1 MTGQK
6 YQPRERFARPGHYRA
21 TFGVSPGPRCRTFE
35 ARMTLFRFLFLLLPA
50 LLLARFGVAQTP
62 SGNLPRSSGMRSA
75 PAPPAAQTPAVV
87 RPAVPRGPRPAPTPP
102 PGIKGSPIK
111 LLTAGALVG
120 GDFNGV
126 KIRKLLANVSFQQD
140 DVFLYCDSAYQ
151 YLDKNQVEAFSNVRV
166 VQSDTM
172 TITGDHGF
180 YDGAKRTARMTG
192 NVVMR
197 DPRMTLT
204 TPSLDYDLNRKTAA
218 YTETGHLT
226 DPQNTLDSQQGFYDT
241 NTKVFVFKR
250 DVHLVTP
257 DSELN
262 NDTLRY
268 NTVSKIAYFNG
279 PTRIKGKQGNL
290 YAEGGNYNTIT
301 RVSDFKKNAK
311 IDTPNYLLGGD
322 QLVYDE
328 VKQYGVARGHVS
340 LISKK
345 DNLML
350 RGDLGRYWRA
360 LGRTKLYGGRPV
372 VRNISQKDT
381 LYMAADTLIS
391 VEAKP
396 GQTTKRTVLYAFPK
410 VQIFRG
416 PMQGICDSLTYDRQ
430 DSIIYLNQ
438 DPVLWHTRNQLT
450 SDSMQIRSKRG
461 KVDEMRLFGHA
472 FAVNQDTLLN
482 FNQTKGRSMRAY
494 FRDDKMR
501 RVDVLGNA
509 ESIFYALDGDTATT
523 GMNRLLSA
531 NMRLLF
537 ADNKLNKIS
546 VLANPEAKFI
556 PPHELKPDDERL
568 KGYSWR
574 AKERPTRRQVLGK
587 QFDDRPKKKKVVKKK
602 ATSRRS
608 TKKPAPKKTP
618 AKVTPKAVLVP
629 KATTK
634 PVPSAASVAPLTPAA
649 RLPKR

>member
-1 MTGQK
+1 MI
-6 YQPRERFARPGHYRA
+6 
-21 TFGVSPGPRCRTFE
+21 
-35 ARMTLFRFLFLLLPA
+35 LFRFFFLLLPT
-50 LLLARFGVAQTP
+50 LLLARFGGAQTP
-62 SGNLPRSSGMRSA
+62 PGNLPRSSGVRPA
-75 PAPPAAQTPAVV
+75 PAPPAVPAPAVV

-120 GDFNGV
+120 GDFSGV
-126 KIRKLLANVSFQQD
+126 KIRKLLGNVSFQQD

-574 AKERPTRRQVLGK
+574 AKERPTRRQVLGR
-587 QFDDRPKKKKVVKKK
+587 QFDDRPKKKKIVKKK
-602 ATSRRS
+602 GASRRN
-608 TKKPAPKKTP
+608 TKKPTPKQSPSK
-618 AKVTPKAVLVP
+618 ATPKASAAP
-629 KATTK
+629 KAITK
-634 PVPSAASVAPLTPAA
+634 PASPATLAAPATPAA
-649 RLPKR
+649 SLPKR

>member
-1 MTGQK
+1 M
-6 YQPRERFARPGHYRA
+6 A
-21 TFGVSPGPRCRTFE
+21 V
-35 ARMTLFRFLFLLLPA
+35 FRVFLLLGLLIPLLGQAQRPTSPA
-50 LLLARFGVAQTP
+50 TRPPQTVP
-62 SGNLPRSSGMRSA
+62 AGPRAGA
-75 PAPPAAQTPAVV
+75 NPPPA
-87 RPAVPRGPRPAPTPP
+87 
-102 PGIKGSPIK
+102 KGSPIK
-111 LLTAGALVG
+111 LLTAGELVG

-126 KIRKLLANVSFQQD
+126 KIRKLITNVSFQQD

-151 YLDKNQVEAFSNVRV
+151 YLERNQVEAFSNVRV

-180 YDGAKRTARMTG
+180 YDGAQRTARMTG

-204 TPSLDYDLNRKTAA
+204 TPSLDYDLNHKTAS
-218 YTETGHLT
+218 YNETGHLT

-241 NTKVFVFKR
+241 NTKVFVFKQN
-250 DVHLVTP
+250 VHLVTP

-279 PTRIKGKQGNL
+279 PTRIKGKSGNL
-290 YAEGGNYNTIT
+290 YAEGGNYNTKT
-301 RVSDFKKNAK
+301 RVSDFKRHAK

-340 LISKK
+340 LTSKK
-345 DNLML
+345 DNLVL
-350 RGDLGRYWRA
+350 RGDAGKYWRA

-372 VRNISQKDT
+372 VRNIGSQKDT

-391 VEAKP
+391 IEARP
-396 GQTTKRTVLYAFPK
+396 GQTTTRTVLYAYPK

-416 PMQGICDSLTYDRQ
+416 NLQGICDSLTYDRQ
-430 DSIIYLNQ
+430 DSIIYLNRG
-438 DPVLWHTRNQLT
+438 PVLWQAKNQLT
-450 SDSMQIRSKRG
+450 ADSIQIRSKRG
-461 KVDEMRLFGHA
+461 KVDEMRLYSNA

-482 FNQTKGRSMRAY
+482 FNQTKGRNMMAY
-494 FRDDKMR
+494 FNDNKMR

-509 ESIFYALDGDTATT
+509 ESIFYALDGDTVTT
-523 GMNRLLSA
+523 GMNRVLSA

-537 ADNKLNKIS
+537 LDSKLNKIS
-546 VLANPEAKFI
+546 VLSNPEAKFI

-568 KGYSWR
+568 KGFAWR
-574 AKERPTRRQVLGK
+574 AAERPTRRQVLGK
-587 QFDDRPKKKKVVKKK
+587 QFNDRPKKKVVKKK
-602 ATSRRS
+602 AAKKKAASA
-608 TKKPAPKKTP
+608 TKRTTKSKAKTP
-618 AKVTPKAVLVP
+618 AKTIRPKLTVPVQPAPKPAISAPAKPAVT
-629 KATTK
+629 TT
-634 PVPSAASVAPLTPAA
+634 PT
-649 RLPKR
+649 RR

>member
-1 MTGQK
+1 M
-6 YQPRERFARPGHYRA
+6 A
-21 TFGVSPGPRCRTFE
+21 V
-35 ARMTLFRFLFLLLPA
+35 FRVFLLLC
-50 LLLARFGVAQTP
+50 LLLPLLGQAQ
-62 SGNLPRSSGMRSA
+62 R
-75 PAPPAAQTPAVV
+75 
-87 RPAVPRGPRPAPTPP
+87 PTPP
-102 PGIKGSPIK
+102 PANGQRPAPATGSPIK
-111 LLTAGALVG
+111 LLTAGELVG
-120 GDFNGV
+120 GDFEGV
-126 KIRKLLANVSFQQD
+126 KIRKLITNVSFQQD

-151 YLDKNQVEAFSNVRV
+151 YLERNQVEAFSNVRV

-180 YDGAKRTARMTG
+180 YDGAQRTARMTG

-204 TPSLDYDLNRKTAA
+204 TPALDYDLNRKTAS
-218 YTETGHLT
+218 YTQTGHLT

-241 NTKVFVFKR
+241 TTKVFVFKR

-290 YAEGGNYNTIT
+290 YAEGGNYNTKT
-301 RVSDFKKNAK
+301 RVSDFRKNAK

-328 VKQYGVARGHVS
+328 VKQYGVAKGHVS

-350 RGDLGRYWRA
+350 RGDMGRYWRA

-396 GQTTKRTVLYAFPK
+396 GQTTKRTILYAFPK

-416 PMQGICDSLTYDRQ
+416 TMQGICDSLTYDRQ

-438 DPVLWHTRNQLT
+438 DPVLWHTKNQLT

-461 KVDEMRLFGHA
+461 KVDEMRLFGNA

-482 FNQTKGRSMRAY
+482 FNQTKGRSMKAY
-494 FRDDKMR
+494 FRNDKMR

-531 NMRLLF
+531 NMRILF
-537 ADNKLNKIS
+537 ADNKLNRIS
-546 VLANPEAKFI
+546 PLGNPEAKFI
-556 PPHELKPDDERL
+556 PPHELKPEDERL
-568 KGYSWR
+568 KGYAWR
-574 AKERPTRRQVLGK
+574 AAERPTRRQVLGK
-587 QFDDRPKKKKVVKKK
+587 QFDDRPKKKAVKKK
-602 ATSRRS
+602 TTPKRS
-608 TKKPAPKKTP
+608 TKKPAARKAPVKT
-618 AKVTPKAVLVP
+618 APKAPAVP
-629 KATTK
+629 KTSPKPPQPAALALPTK
-634 PVPSAASVAPLTPAA
+634 PAAGAV
-649 RLPKR
+649 RR

>member
-1 MTGQK
+1 M
-6 YQPRERFARPGHYRA
+6 A
-21 TFGVSPGPRCRTFE
+21 V
-35 ARMTLFRFLFLLLPA
+35 FRVFLLLC
-50 LLLARFGVAQTP
+50 LLLPLLGQAQRPTP
-62 SGNLPRSSGMRSA
+62 PAPRPPQTAPAGPRSGATPPPANQRSA
-75 PAPPAAQTPAVV
+75 PA
-87 RPAVPRGPRPAPTPP
+87 
-102 PGIKGSPIK
+102 KGSPIK
-111 LLTAGALVG
+111 LLTAGELVG

-126 KIRKLLANVSFQQD
+126 KIRKLITGVSFQQD

-151 YLDKNQVEAFSNVRV
+151 YLERNQVEAFSNVRV

-180 YDGAKRTARMTG
+180 YDGALRTARMTG

-204 TPSLDYDLNRKTAA
+204 TPSLDYDLNHKTAS

-241 NTKVFVFKR
+241 NTKVFIFKQN
-250 DVHLVTP
+250 VHLVTP

-290 YAEGGNYNTIT
+290 YAEGGNYNTKT
-301 RVSDFKKNAK
+301 RVSDFKRNAK

-322 QLVYDE
+322 RLVYDE

-340 LISKK
+340 LTSKK
-345 DNLML
+345 DNLVL
-350 RGDLGRYWRA
+350 RGDAGKYWRA

-372 VRNISQKDT
+372 VRNIGSQKDT

-391 VEAKP
+391 IEARP
-396 GQTTKRTVLYAFPK
+396 GQTTTRTILYAFPK

-416 PMQGICDSLTYDRQ
+416 NLQGICDSLTYDRQ
-430 DSIIYLNQ
+430 DSIIYLNR
-438 DPVLWHTRNQLT
+438 DPVLWQAKNQLT
-450 SDSMQIRSKRG
+450 ADSIQIRSKRG
-461 KVDEMRLFGHA
+461 KVDEMRLYSNA

-482 FNQTKGRSMRAY
+482 FNQTKGRNMMAY
-494 FRDDKMR
+494 FRDNKMR

-509 ESIFYALDGDTATT
+509 ESIFYALDGDTVTT
-523 GMNRLLSA
+523 GMNRVLSA

-537 ADNKLNKIS
+537 LDNKLNKIS
-546 VLANPEAKFI
+546 VLSNPEAKFI

-568 KGYSWR
+568 KGYQWR

-587 QFDDRPKKKKVVKKK
+587 QFDDRPKKKVVKKK
-602 ATSRRS
+602 VGKKKAASATKRT
-608 TKKPAPKKTP
+608 TKLKATTP
-618 AKVTPKAVLVP
+618 AKTTSPKPAAP
-629 KATTK
+629 AQPAKPAIK
-634 PVPSAASVAPLTPAA
+634 PVISAPAKPAA
-649 RLPKR
+649 AATPTRR

>member
-1 MTGQK
+1 M
-6 YQPRERFARPGHYRA
+6 
-21 TFGVSPGPRCRTFE
+21 SS
-35 ARMTLFRFLFLLLPA
+35 FRFFLLLLSA
-50 LLLARFGVAQTP
+50 LLLVRPGQAQT
-62 SGNLPRSSGMRSA
+62 LPAGAGRRA
-75 PAPPAAQTPAVV
+75 VVKPAPVPTVQTPAVV
-87 RPAVPRGPRPAPTPP
+87 RPAASPGPRPAPTPP

-126 KIRKLLANVSFQQD
+126 KIRKLLTNVSFQQD

-197 DPRMTLT
+197 DTRMTLT
-204 TPSLDYDLNRKTAA
+204 TPSLDYDLNHKTAA

-290 YAEGGNYNTIT
+290 YAEGGNYNTLT

-328 VKQYGVARGHVS
+328 VKQYGVAKGHVS

-350 RGDLGRYWRA
+350 RGDAGRYWRA

-391 VEAKP
+391 LEAKP
-396 GQTTKRTVLYAFPK
+396 GQTTKRTVLYAYPK

-537 ADNKLNKIS
+537 ADNKLNRIS

-574 AKERPTRRQVLGK
+574 ASERPTRRQVLGK
-587 QFDDRPKKKKVVKKK
+587 QFDDRPKKKKKVTRKK
-602 ATSRRS
+602 AVFKRGT
-608 TKKPAPKKTP
+608 KTP
-618 AKVTPKAVLVP
+618 ASKKIPAKTVP
-629 KATTK
+629 KATTALKAPAK
-634 PVPSAASVAPLTPAA
+634 PPLPAASVSPAPRAA
-649 RLPKR
+649 GLPKR